1 MSPSKQNAVDVYLL
15 IIWGDKKPLV
25 RKYRV
30 SLNTKLESIERKIKS
45 IRNGINLGNMK
56 FKKYADMKIKIPHSP
71 PSVNFKLS
79 FLWKKGVIDV
89 YRGNNGVLRT
99 NLVYC
104 NGNKSSLT
112 QQEKKYA
119 KANGMPIAE
128 SMSVEESLSPDAV
141 ATAVPTVP
149 VEDLPPSYAVATAVP
164 TVPVEDLPPSY
175 AVATAVPT
183 GSAKKKR
190 SRKKKPKKK
199 RPKDKRSKK
208 KRPKKKKSNE
218 KQSKKR
224 KTQRK

>member
-164 TVPVEDLPPSY
+164 T
-175 AVATAVPT
+175 